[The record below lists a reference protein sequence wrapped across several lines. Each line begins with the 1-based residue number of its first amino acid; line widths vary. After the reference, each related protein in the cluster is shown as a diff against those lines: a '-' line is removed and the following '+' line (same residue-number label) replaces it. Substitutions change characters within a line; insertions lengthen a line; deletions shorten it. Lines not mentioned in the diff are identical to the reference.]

1 MAEQLWLARLLLTP
15 ADHPLTSA
23 GENPG
28 STPEWLICALPAI
41 PGIQ

>member
-15 ADHPLTSA
+15 SRRPAHSA